1 MTDEQQPQMK
11 ETVAEKPVQ
20 KKPAK
25 PPVAPKQEL
34 TQAIADAIM
43 ARDPK
48 EGRSK
53 IATDLGIPAS
63 WVWIVRTAT
72 QQTKVSQETVMK
84 NRLTLKRKG
93 IKVRAPRTTKPKS

>member
-1 MTDEQQPQMK
+1 MRRSRCRKGRRRRGPEQ
-11 ETVAEKPVQ
+11 KPVDP
-20 KKPAK
+20 KP
-25 PPVAPKQEL
+25 EL

-53 IATDLGIPAS
+53 IAADLNIPAS

-72 QQTKVSQETVMK
+72 QQTKVAQETVMK

-93 IKVRAPRTTKPKS
+93 IKVRAPRATKPKS